1 MVPDVKKEIVTYGN
15 DLYMQVYKNNLAED
29 YQKHWHSDVEIIVVL
44 ESTYTVTIEGV
55 SKYILRPGDIMVIP
69 SGACHE
75 LIAPSSGK
83 RIIILFNNSRYKGM
97 NDFSFLYNGTL
108 ASILIRSN
116 SKNAYYQQLYSLID
130 KITEEYTKQE
140 DKYEMYIYSMLMLFF
155 SIIARNCMKKD
166 REKILVKKRK
176 MQAYTKKLVK
186 VCKYIEDNCTKDIR
200 VDELSELA
208 GYSNSHFSRI
218 FHEFIGDTYYDY
230 ITKQRI
236 SLAEEMLSNSE
247 FAIVDIAMRSGFN
260 SLATFNRNFRKIKK
274 CTPSEFRRKHGVH
287 SSYSKRKQRLTAV

>member
-1 MVPDVKKEIVTYGN
+1 MVSDVSKEVVTYGN
-15 DLYMQVYKNNLAED
+15 DLYMQLYKNDQAKD
-29 YQKHWHSDVEIIVVL
+29 YHEHWHSDVEIIMVL
-44 ESTYTVTIEGV
+44 ENTYTVIVEGV
-55 SKYILRPGDIMVIP
+55 SKYILEPGDIIVIP
-69 SGACHE
+69 SGVCHE

-83 RIIILFNNSRYKGM
+83 RIIILFNNSRFKNM

-108 ASILIRSN
+108 ASVLIRSN
-116 SKNAYYQQLYSLID
+116 SGDAYYQQLYSLIEE
-130 KITEEYTKQE
+130 ITEEFTKRE

-155 SIIARNCMKKD
+155 SIVARNCMKKD
-166 REKILVKKRK
+166 KEKILVKERK
-176 MQAYTKKLVK
+176 THAYTKKLVK
-186 VCKYIEDNCTKDIR
+186 VCKYIEDNCTKDIK

-236 SLAEEMLSNSE
+236 NLAEEMLSNSE
-247 FAIVDIAMRSGFN
+247 LAIVDIAMRSGFN

-274 CTPSEFRRKHGVH
+274 CTK
-287 SSYSKRKQRLTAV
+287 